1 MLTNLIFYLLTI
13 SSFTYNKVGNGG
25 CRTNNINVPSID
37 FFHVSSQQLCED
49 KCSLN
54 INCTGIE
61 WIKYTR
67 YKINCHLQG
76 SNDIQD
82 SSNLS
87 DNIICLK
94 KIDSGSTY
102 RTRYSTT
109 GILQF
114 TLYPKTTPST
124 SSTTSLSSS
133 TTPLS
138 SSTTP
143 LSSSTTPLSSSTTP
157 LSSSTTPLS
166 SQHNSLFTL
175 YPPTTPL
182 TSSTT
187 PLSSS
192 TTPLTATTTQL
203 TSSTT
208 PLTASTTPLSSQHTS
223 LFTLH
228 SPTTTSNKIITTN
241 KFTQSNKFTSSTK
254 IEVSGLEESG
264 SGLDDIEEINEIVLR
279 KSLFNG
285 YSMSE
290 RPVTNFSSNIK
301 LTYGIE
307 IKSLEYFDQKGEN
320 IKFNLWLTQTWK
332 DEYLKWNKKDYN
344 YNYLNIYSDQIWIP
358 DLELYNAA
366 AAPKIYDTNGGL
378 KLYSDGTILWVRPT
392 TYSFSC
398 KLDLNMFP
406 FDEQRCTMTFGSW
419 KYSAN
424 FLDLRPFKDHPKFKN
439 ISVDAKFSHNE
450 WNIVNTYVD
459 HEDIEYLCCPDE
471 LWPNSFYTIVLKRNY
486 TKYLVVIAMTLLI
499 TIASLVILTFSM
511 KNYTRTFVLVFLPL
525 SIIWLQVYI
534 SSKIPVIEYYTLMEK
549 ILITCFIIT
558 ILNAMESGFIFI
570 IINEKFECLNIF
582 YNKIIN
588 SKIKNYKI
596 NNIKIIHN
604 SKNNNLD
611 IYKNLYKHL
620 LWLDNCYRILVISC
634 FIITISIFMR
644 PK

>member
-25 CRTNNINVPSID
+25 CRTDNINVPSID
-37 FFHVSSQQLCED
+37 FFQVSSQQLCED

-94 KIDSGSTY
+94 KIDSGTTY
-102 RTRYSTT
+102 QTRYSTN
-109 GILQF
+109 GILNF
-114 TLYPKTTPST
+114 T
-124 SSTTSLSSS
+124 LSSS
-133 TTPLS
+133 TT
-138 SSTTP
+138 
-143 LSSSTTPLSSSTTP
+143 
-157 LSSSTTPLS
+157 
-166 SQHNSLFTL
+166 TL
-175 YPPTTPL
+175 YPN
-182 TSSTT
+182 
-187 PLSSS
+187 
-192 TTPLTATTTQL
+192 TTTIYPN
-203 TSSTT
+203 TT
-208 PLTASTTPLSSQHTS
+208 
-223 LFTLH
+223 
-228 SPTTTSNKIITTN
+228 
-241 KFTQSNKFTSSTK
+241 KFNRITSSTK
-254 IEVSGLEESG
+254 IEVSGLDVDNSG
-264 SGLDDIEEINEIVLR
+264 LDADSSGLDADSSGLDADSSGLDADSSGLDEGSGLDADSSGLDADSSGLDVDSSGLDADSSGLGADSSGLDDIEEINEIVLR

-320 IKFNLWLTQTWK
+320 IKFNVWLTQTWK

-344 YNYLNIYSDQIWIP
+344 YNYLNIYSGQIWIP

-450 WNIVNTYVD
+450 WNIVDTYVD

-570 IINEKFECLNIF
+570 IINEKIECLNTF

-588 SKIKNYKI
+588 NKIKNYKI
-596 NNIKIIHN
+596 KNVKIIHN

-620 LWLDNCYRILVISC
+620 LWLDNCYRILIISC
-634 FIITISIFMR
+634 FIITISIFMT

>member
-25 CRTNNINVPSID
+25 CRTDNINVPSID
-37 FFHVSSQQLCED
+37 FFQVSSQQLCED

-94 KIDSGSTY
+94 KIDSGTTY
-102 RTRYSTT
+102 QTRYSTN
-109 GILQF
+109 GILNF
-114 TLYPKTTPST
+114 T
-124 SSTTSLSSS
+124 LSSS
-133 TTPLS
+133 TT
-138 SSTTP
+138 
-143 LSSSTTPLSSSTTP
+143 
-157 LSSSTTPLS
+157 
-166 SQHNSLFTL
+166 TL
-175 YPPTTPL
+175 YPN
-182 TSSTT
+182 
-187 PLSSS
+187 
-192 TTPLTATTTQL
+192 TTTIYPN
-203 TSSTT
+203 TT
-208 PLTASTTPLSSQHTS
+208 
-223 LFTLH
+223 
-228 SPTTTSNKIITTN
+228 
-241 KFTQSNKFTSSTK
+241 KFNRITSSTK
-254 IEVSGLEESG
+254 IEVSGLDVDNSG
-264 SGLDDIEEINEIVLR
+264 LDADSSGLGADSSGLDDIEEINEIVLR

-320 IKFNLWLTQTWK
+320 IKFNVWLTQTWK

-344 YNYLNIYSDQIWIP
+344 YNYLNIYSGQIWIP

-450 WNIVNTYVD
+450 WNIVDTYVD

-570 IINEKFECLNIF
+570 IINEKIECLNTF

-588 SKIKNYKI
+588 NKIKNYKI
-596 NNIKIIHN
+596 KNVKIIHN

-620 LWLDNCYRILVISC
+620 LWLDNCYRILIISC
-634 FIITISIFMR
+634 FIITISIFMT